1 MIAYALTTQKLTA
14 VLKLIRV
21 KQWVKNLFLFI
32 PLFFAGQLFNL
43 TALQILLSGFLA
55 FSLVASA
62 VYILNDYKDIT
73 SDQSHPEKS
82 KRPLASGEIGIPF
95 AFTLVFALLAA
106 GLVMAWVIHFGF
118 FITLCF
124 YLAVN
129 VAYSHGLK
137 NIALLDLFIIALGFL
152 LRVISG
158 AILIDVPISQWLVIM
173 VFLLALFLALAK
185 RRDDLMIF
193 QESGQHMRESVKKY
207 NLEFL
212 GSCLTLISAII
223 MVSYIMYTLSP
234 DVQERVGSN
243 NLYVTAIFVIAGMMR
258 YLQITMVENKSGSP
272 TDVLYKDNFIRFTIL
287 GWIICFY
294 VILYLHKL

>member
-1 MIAYALTTQKLTA
+1 MIAYALTSQKITA

-32 PLFFAGQLFNL
+32 PLFFAGQLFNI
-43 TALQILLSGFLA
+43 TALQTLFTAFFA

-62 VYILNDYKDIT
+62 VYILNDYKDIAN
-73 SDQSHPEKS
+73 DRAHPTKC
-82 KRPLASGEIGIPF
+82 KRPLASGEIGVSF
-95 AFTLVFALLAA
+95 AIGLVFLLLGI
-106 GLVMAWVIHFGF
+106 GLAIAWATNFIF
-118 FITLCF
+118 FLTLTF

-129 VAYSHGLK
+129 IAYSYGLK
-137 NIALLDLFIIALGFL
+137 HIALVDLFIIALGFL

-158 AILIDVPISQWLVIM
+158 AVLIEVPISQWLMIM

-185 RRDDLMIF
+185 RRDDLLIF
-193 QESGQHMRESVKKY
+193 QKSGQHIRQSVKNY

-223 MVSYIMYTLSP
+223 MVSYLMYTLSP
-234 DVQERVGSN
+234 EVQERVGSN
-243 NLYVTAIFVIAGMMR
+243 NLYITAIFVIAGMMR

-272 TDVLYKDNFIRFTIL
+272 TEILYSDNFIRFTII

-294 VILYLHKL
+294 IIIYLHKL